1 MVENLRTLLS
11 PLLHLRNELLPLVH
25 LRNEKQMVAPLTY
38 GLLQETFACARNLCF
53 CKQGK
58 RAQGH
63 KGKQM
68 TYKSQIIRRVYIP
81 KKNGKMRPLG
91 IPTLRDR
98 CLQALI
104 NLVLEPLVESNSDT
118 HSYGFRKHKST
129 KNALGYLRNHV
140 NSGSPDKFILDA
152 DIKGLFDNISH
163 D

>member
-11 PLLHLRNELLPLVH
+11 P
-25 LRNEKQMVAPLTY
+25 
-38 GLLQETFACARNLCF
+38 
-53 CKQGK
+53 
-58 RAQGH
+58 
-63 KGKQM
+63 

-81 KKNGKMRPLG
+81 KNNGNLRPLG

-140 NSGSPDKFILDA
+140 KSGSPDKFILDA
-152 DIKGLFDNISH
+152 DIKGFFDNISH